1 MSNAKLNGSVDMLA
15 QAMRQVFQEGVEKAV
30 EPIHTEM
37 KALRTD
43 MRDMEGRVNERL
55 DQMDKPSGPSPE
67 SP

>member
-37 KALRTD
+37 KALRTEYA
-43 MRDMEGRVNERL
+43 RHGRPR
-55 DQMDKPSGPSPE
+55 KRAA
-67 SP
+67 